1 MFKLETITNQIQ
13 FQKLDF
19 ENPNERKFLLVVVAT
34 EEKTKERLS
43 SSATIT
49 VEVLDLNDNNPMFD
63 LESYTAI
70 IPESALPGNIWIF
83 LEQVIEQNICF
94 SFLMASHHQK

>member
-1 MFKLETITNQIQ
+1 MFELKTNTNQIL

-49 VEVLDLNDNNPMFD
+49 VEVLDLNDNNPVFD
-63 LESYTAI
+63 LESYTAT
-70 IPESALPGNIWIF
+70 IPESALPGNI
-83 LEQVIEQNICF
+83 NRT
-94 SFLMASHHQK
+94 SD